1 VHVSPL
7 WTSSFFTITRSTW
20 ANKSYQQRKGSA
32 PNPVA
37 TALSR
42 ARRKTKTASLTA
54 TPAYPLRLPLATRG
68 WVDKDGAFG
77 RVHHLC
83 GDAPEPHPSDHPE
96 IPAAY
101 GQ

>member
-1 VHVSPL
+1 VHVSRL
-7 WTSSFFTITRSTW
+7 WTSSFFTITGGTW
-20 ANKSYQQRKGSA
+20 VNKSYKKRKGSA

-42 ARRKTKTASLTA
+42 ARRKTRTASLTA
-54 TPAYPLRLPLATRG
+54 TPAYPLRVCLAAQRR
-68 WVDKDGAFG
+68 VDEDGTLG

-96 IPAAY
+96 FPAAD

>member
-1 VHVSPL
+1 V
-7 WTSSFFTITRSTW
+7 
-20 ANKSYQQRKGSA
+20 NKCYKKRKGSA

-37 TALSR
+37 TAFSR
-42 ARRKTKTASLTA
+42 ARRKTRTASLTA

-68 WVDKDGAFG
+68 WVDEHGTFG

-96 IPAAY
+96 IPAAN
-101 GQ
+101 GK